1 MSVPATVGLF
11 VRSVGRRNVNAI
23 ALAVQRLF
31 VLVLR
36 DAFVSHI
43 QTLGRTD
50 FACGA
55 LGSSV
60 PAIVDSVQG

>member
-23 ALAVQRLF
+23 ALAVRRLF

-36 DAFVSHI
+36 DASVSQI
-43 QTLGRTD
+43 RTQD
-50 FACGA
+50 LTDSVCGA
-55 LGSSV
+55 PG
-60 PAIVDSVQG
+60 